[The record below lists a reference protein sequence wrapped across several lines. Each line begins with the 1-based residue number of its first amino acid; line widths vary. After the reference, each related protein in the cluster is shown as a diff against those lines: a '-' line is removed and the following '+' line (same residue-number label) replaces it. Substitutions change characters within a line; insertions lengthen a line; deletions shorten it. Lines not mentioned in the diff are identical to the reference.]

1 VGDFAAGAPPVPLYL
16 NTWSQAFNGTAIRSV
31 AVAGAA
37 ASSTWVANAAIYV
50 PFFVPWAYPVARAFW
65 CNGSS
70 AAANVDIG
78 IYGIGG
84 AQLWHSGSTAQVAAN
99 NLQFVSAG
107 VLLSPGPYLL
117 ALACSGTT
125 NALTANTV
133 ITTDF
138 GRLMGYYQQ
147 ASAFP
152 LPAPATFAAYAGVG
166 LPLMGIT
173 TKASGF

>member
-1 VGDFAAGAPPVPLYL
+1 MPDFSSNVCPPPPYL
-16 NTWSQAFNGTAIRSV
+16 NTWSQAFNGLAIRGV

-37 ASSTWVANAAIYV
+37 ASLTWTANVAVYV
-50 PFFVPWAYPVARAFW
+50 PFFLPWPYPVARAFW

-70 AAANVDIG
+70 AIANCDIG
-78 IYGIGG
+78 IYSIGG
-84 AQLWHSGSTAQVAAN
+84 AQIWHSGSTAQVSGN

-117 ALACSGTT
+117 GLSCSGTT
-125 NALTANTV
+125 NAINGNTV

-152 LPAPATFAAYAGVG
+152 LPASTTFAAYAGVG